1 MKVTLGKSTKR
12 YTHKFKFKNY
22 TTSSFGAVQPLF
34 HQFMNNEDSLSL
46 SSGQLVR
53 LAPMPVPTLGDL
65 KVINK
70 FRFVEMNELYP
81 YYDAFLAKRSVRSA
95 EKQFI
100 PTKLPFVTNNSLW
113 SLIFYGDRYLNTEN
127 TPTLGGITCYKAWKN
142 NPSTSY
148 LSPLPSADDMSMGLS
163 ACLDALAGG
172 GNIHPDTQNDGK
184 HYLFDI
190 NSALTQ
196 SNCDFCFID
205 YASTQ
210 SETEP
215 ALPNIFCIRLNN
227 AGRRIFNILRGLGF
241 SLDPTDT
248 TELDLLPIF
257 AFVKAYFDEY
267 MPQRSINWHSTDAY
281 NFLIRIAQ
289 SNIIDFS
296 VYNNDPD
303 QTETDLIQLCELFH
317 SVLYDLRN
325 SFYTYENDWV
335 SIHTEKALNPTP
347 SESVSSVTNQGLLFG
362 QSVVNGSNNV
372 PSLTLNTASLLTQY
386 SFDALRML
394 TRRQA
399 KESLIGGKI
408 YEFIKN
414 KYGAGVADDMFSE
427 SHNIGSFISNCS
439 VQDVLSSADTASGN
453 QGERLG
459 AYAGLGIGSGKNKLR
474 FRAPNFGYFIV
485 LMSVVPESRYNQGN
499 DPTLTALTREECP
512 NPDYDALGYELTPRS
527 SIYDNNGYAITPSQ
541 SEMLT
546 RGFGFVPRLSK
557 WKYKKDIVNGCMRH
571 RSVAASFNPY
581 HLDRIVSRYKISGN
595 FDIAQL
601 GSFVPDASI
610 AWRYVGKYAQL
621 GNFNRIFYNSAEAT
635 ALSLVDDNFII
646 DTAFTLS
653 LTNCLKP
660 MSESYQAKDEEIDNS
675 VSSVSAE

>member
-1 MKVTLGKSTKR
+1 MKVTIGKSTKK

-34 HQFMNNEDSLSL
+34 HQFMNNGDKLSL

-95 EKQFI
+95 VKTFI

-127 TPTLGGITCYKAWKN
+127 TPTLGAVTCYKQWSNHPATTYIM
-142 NPSTSY
+142 PTADAMSQGFST
-148 LSPLPSADDMSMGLS
+148 
-163 ACLDALAGG
+163 CLNALAGG
-172 GNIHPDTQNDGK
+172 GNIHPDTQSDGK

-210 SETEP
+210 SASEP
-215 ALPNIFCIRLNN
+215 VNPNIFCIKLNN
-227 AGRRIFNILRGLGF
+227 AGRRIFNVLRGLGF

-267 MPQRSINWHSTDAY
+267 QPQRSINWHSTDAY
-281 NFLIRIAQ
+281 NFLIKSSQ

-303 QTETDLIQLCELFH
+303 QTDAELISLDVLLH
-317 SVLYDLRN
+317 SVLYELRN
-325 SFYTYENDWV
+325 CFYTYENDWV
-335 SIHTEKALNPTP
+335 SVHTSKALNDTP
-347 SESVSSVTNQGLLFG
+347 SESI
-362 QSVVNGSNNV
+362 SVVNGFGDLTNSMISSSSVSHLNSVVSSNI
-372 PSLTLNTASLLTQY
+372 TQY
-386 SFDALRML
+386 TLDALRML

-408 YEFIKN
+408 YEYIKN
-414 KYGAGVADDMFSE
+414 KYGSGVADDMFSE

-439 VQDVLSSADTASGN
+439 VQDVLSSADTASGSS
-453 QGERLG
+453 GERLG

-474 FRAPNFGYFIV
+474 FRAPNFGFFIA
-485 LMSVVPESRYNQGN
+485 LMSVVPESRYYQGN

-512 NPDYDALGYELTPRS
+512 NADYDALGYELTPRS
-527 SIYDNNGYAITPSQ
+527 SIYDNNGYAITPSE

-601 GSFVPDASI
+601 GTFVPDASI

-621 GNFNRIFYNSAEAT
+621 GNFNRIFYNSQEAT
-635 ALSLVDDNFII
+635 ALSIVDDNFII

>member
-1 MKVTLGKSTKR
+1 MKVSIGKSTKK
-12 YTHKFKFKNY
+12 YPHKFKFKNY

-34 HQFMNNEDSLSL
+34 HQFMNNGDSLSL

-95 EKQFI
+95 EKTFI

-113 SLIFYGDRYLNTEN
+113 SLIFYGARYLNTES
-127 TPTLGGITCYKAWKN
+127 TPTLGAVTCYKAWSGH
-142 NPSTSY
+142 PATTY
-148 LSPLPSADDMSMGLS
+148 VLPDATDMSKGFS
-163 ACLDALAGG
+163 SCLDSFV
-172 GNIHPDTQNDGK
+172 GNQNAHPDAQSDN
-184 HYLFDI
+184 YLYMFDI
-190 NSALTQ
+190 TSVLTQ
-196 SNCDFCFID
+196 RNCDFCLIN
-205 YASTQ
+205 YPSTLST
-210 SETEP
+210 SEP
-215 ALPNIFCIRLNN
+215 PLPNIFCVKLNN

-241 SLDPTDT
+241 SLDPTDS

-257 AFVKAYFDEY
+257 AFIKAYFDEY
-267 MPQRSINWHSTDAY
+267 EPQRSINWHSTDAY
-281 NFLIRIAQ
+281 NFLIRSSQ
-289 SNIIDFS
+289 SNSFDFS
-296 VYNNDPD
+296 MYNNDPD
-303 QTETDLIQLCELFH
+303 QTDASYIDLCELLH
-317 SVLYDLRN
+317 KVLYSLRN
-325 SFYTYENDWV
+325 CFYTYENDWV
-335 SIHTEKALNPTP
+335 SVHTAKALNDTP
-347 SESVSSVTNQGLLFG
+347 SDVAPSVSASGELINGV
-362 QSVVNGSNNV
+362 SAGSNV
-372 PSLTLNTASLLTQY
+372 PRVFSNAASTLTQY
-386 SFDALRML
+386 TLDALRML

-427 SHNIGSFISNCS
+427 SHNVGSFISNCT

-474 FRAPNFGYFIV
+474 FRAPNFGFFIA
-485 LMSVVPESRYNQGN
+485 LMSVVPESRYYQGN
-499 DPTLTALTREECP
+499 DPTLTALTREESP

-527 SIYDNNGYAITPSQ
+527 SIYDNNGYAITPSE
-541 SEMLT
+541 SELLT

-581 HLDRIVSRYKISGN
+581 HLDRIVSRYQISGN

-601 GSFVPDASI
+601 GTFVPDAST

-635 ALSLVDDNFII
+635 ALSIVDDNFII
-646 DTAFTLS
+646 DTAFTLI
-653 LTNCLKP
+653 LRNCLKP

>member
-1 MKVTLGKSTKR
+1 MKVTLGKSTKK
-12 YTHKFKFKNY
+12 YPHKFKFKNY

-34 HQFMNNEDSLSL
+34 HQFMNNGDSLSL

-95 EKQFI
+95 EKTFI

-113 SLIFYGDRYLNTEN
+113 SFIFFGDRYLNTES
-127 TPTLGGITCYKAWKN
+127 TPILGGVTCYKAWASHPATTYILPDADAMSEGLTLALN
-142 NPSTSY
+142 SFVSGNLHPSTQ
-148 LSPLPSADDMSMGLS
+148 A
-163 ACLDALAGG
+163 
-172 GNIHPDTQNDGK
+172 DGK
-184 HYLFDI
+184 HYMFDI
-190 NSALTQ
+190 TSALTQ
-196 SNCDFCFID
+196 QNCDFCIIN
-205 YASTQ
+205 YPSTL
-210 SETEP
+210 SSNEP
-215 ALPNIFCIRLNN
+215 QYPNIFCVKLNN
-227 AGRRIFNILRGLGF
+227 AGRRIFNVLRGLGF
-241 SLDPTDT
+241 SLDPTDS

-267 MPQRSINWHSTDAY
+267 EPQRSINWHSTDAY
-281 NFLIRIAQ
+281 NFLIKSSQ
-289 SNIIDFS
+289 SNYIDFS
-296 VYNNDPD
+296 SYNNDPD
-303 QTETDLIQLCELFH
+303 QTDIDIIDLCELLH
-317 SVLYDLRN
+317 SVLYSLRN
-325 SFYTYENDWV
+325 CFYTYENDWV
-335 SIHTEKALNPTP
+335 SVHTTQALNATP
-347 SESVSSVTNQGLLFG
+347 SENVQTVSSAGIL
-362 QSVVNGSNNV
+362 VNGVTGSTNV
-372 PSLTLNTASLLTQY
+372 PSITYSDSNTFASHFTQY
-386 SFDALRML
+386 SLDALRML

-408 YEFIKN
+408 YEYIKN

-439 VQDVLSSADTASGN
+439 VQDVLSSADTTFAAGS
-453 QGERLG
+453 GERLG

-474 FRAPNFGYFIV
+474 FRAPNFGYFIA
-485 LMSVVPESRYNQGN
+485 LMAVVPESRYYQGN

-512 NPDYDALGYELTPRS
+512 NSDYDALGYELTPRS
-527 SIYDNNGYAITPSQ
+527 SIYDNNGYAITPNE
-541 SEMLT
+541 SELLT
-546 RGFGFVPRLSK
+546 RGFGFIPRLSK

-595 FDIAQL
+595 FDVAQL
-601 GSFVPDASI
+601 GTFVPDAST

-621 GNFNRIFYNSAEAT
+621 GNFNRIFYNAKEAT
-635 ALSLVDDNFII
+635 ALSVVDDNFII
-646 DTAFTLS
+646 DTAFNMTLH
-653 LTNCLKP
+653 NCLKP
-660 MSESYQAKDEEIDNS
+660 MAESYQAKDEEIDNS